1 MLRTAHQNPAHLFPF
16 TTASIAYRHRPSLPG
31 KNCYM
36 RIGSGQF
43 VGLLVLVAFGAA
55 AGGLAL
61 DSRPLLWSAV
71 VVGAYAIHLMA
82 VHETARTAEKG
93 SPRAERSTL
102 DQEREEVELLRRELE
117 RKLAHAEEQWTLLRS
132 MVQERLRRSGASTPP
147 TPKPGIELEPH
158 AGQESTSDRTTKP
171 APELDESGRAYSRW

>member
-1 MLRTAHQNPAHLFPF
+1 M
-16 TTASIAYRHRPSLPG
+16 RHHPPLPG
-31 KNCYM
+31 NQVQM

-82 VHETARTAEKG
+82 VHEAATKAENV
-93 SPRAERSTL
+93 SPRAERSML
-102 DQEREEVELLRRELE
+102 DQEREEVELLRQELE
-117 RKLAHAEEQWTLLRS
+117 RKLAHAEEQWTLFRS
-132 MVQERLRRSGASTPP
+132 MVQERLRRSGASASP
-147 TPKPGIELEPH
+147 TPKPGKELEQH
-158 AGQESTSDRTTKP
+158 AGQESTADRTTKASP
-171 APELDESGRAYSRW
+171 DPGESGRSYGRW

>member
-1 MLRTAHQNPAHLFPF
+1 
-16 TTASIAYRHRPSLPG
+16 
-31 KNCYM
+31 M

-43 VGLLVLVAFGAA
+43 VGLLVLVAFGAT

-82 VHETARTAEKG
+82 IHEVARTAEKG

-102 DQEREEVELLRRELE
+102 DQEREEVEQLRRELE
-117 RKLAHAEEQWTLLRS
+117 RKLAQAEEQWTLLRS
-132 MVQERLRRSGASTPP
+132 MVQERLQRTAKSAPSE
-147 TPKPGIELEPH
+147 PKSALEIKPD
-158 AGQESTSDRTTKP
+158 AGQEDTSERPTKA
-171 APELDESGRAYSRW
+171 APELDESGRAYGRW